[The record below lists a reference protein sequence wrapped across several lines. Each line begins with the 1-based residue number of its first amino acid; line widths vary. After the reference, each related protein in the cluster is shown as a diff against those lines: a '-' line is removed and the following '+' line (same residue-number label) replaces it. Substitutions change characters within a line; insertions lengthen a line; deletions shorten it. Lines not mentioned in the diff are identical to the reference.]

1 MHHITCQILHVS
13 SLLGDDIS
21 SEIQEIR
28 KVWPFFTVAM
38 SRVVLNMF
46 FCEVCVCETDRN
58 LSNLKGK
65 I

>member
-21 SEIQEIR
+21 SEIQEIS

-38 SRVVLNMF
+38 SRVVFVL
-46 FCEVCVCETDRN
+46 CVSCFV
-58 LSNLKGK
+58 LLKQTE
-65 I
+65 IFQT